1 MNPFV
6 QRNRNWND
14 TSQQL
19 LYLID
24 GTKGTPESVADLKHV
39 AHEMVEDDRQRYAR
53 QERWH
58 IGLTLAS
65 GVLVGVLVLLAL
77 SEL

>member
-39 AHEMVEDDRQRYAR
+39 AHEMVENDRQRYSK
-53 QERWH
+53 QERWQV
-58 IGLTLAS
+58 GLTLAG
-65 GVLVGVLVLLAL
+65 GVLVSALVLFVL